1 MNLMP
6 FMSLLIDVSVAC
18 LLVAMIVYCKKL
30 SRSIAVLQDSRSE
43 MAKLFAEFDSS
54 IEAAQES
61 VRELKEATRNSED
74 ILREKLET
82 ANSLAD
88 DLAFMIE
95 RGNKT
100 ADQIESGLKGGRA
113 MKEPP
118 AATPREAEKEV
129 ERLGTPPIGGHKVP
143 GRKDQGNAARTASIE
158 SVLEQMANRN
168 NPGTKAADGKP
179 HSRIRSKAEQELFD
193 SLKSGR

>member
-1 MNLMP
+1 MTP
-6 FMSLLIDVSVAC
+6 FLSLLVDLCVAG
-18 LLVAMIVYCKKL
+18 LLLAVIVYCNRL
-30 SRSIAVLQDSRSE
+30 SRSIRTLQNSRGE
-43 MAKLFAEFDSS
+43 MAKLFAEFDTS

-61 VRELKEATRNSED
+61 VRELKEATRKSED

-100 ADQIESGLKGGRA
+100 ADQIETSLKGGRSA
-113 MKEPP
+113 IHKDAPSP
-118 AATPREAEKEV
+118 AAAAEENDEPFGK
-129 ERLGTPPIGGHKVP
+129 PPISGHKSA
-143 GRKDQGNAARTASIE
+143 RETARAKAASLEA
-158 SVLEQMANRN
+158 VLEQMANRN
-168 NPGTKAADGKP
+168 NPVGKSGKDKP

-193 SLKSGR
+193 SLKSSR